1 MVQQRQPQM
10 VWRAAM
16 VRVLELDPDLA
27 SVVDARERSAAIAAA
42 VAPVFELDQG
52 PWQFFPKVERGALG
66 ALIFGGLGVIRVGG
80 GTRSHVEL
88 LGEGDL
94 ISPWVG
100 TGSELNV
107 PSDVSAEIVSE
118 MRVALLDRRFVV
130 RTAHWP
136 EVQAALFHRLVTR
149 SRRLSLQSAIN
160 AVPRIDERLE
170 LTLWH
175 LGDRFGRV
183 SADGVVLGLPLT
195 HSLLAELIGAHRP
208 SVTIALQKLEAAG
221 RLTRKARRRW
231 VLCGDPPTPFPRL
244 ARQTGLRR

>member
-1 MVQQRQPQM
+1 
-10 VWRAAM
+10 M
-16 VRVLELDPDLA
+16 VRVLDLDPDLA
-27 SVVDARERSAAIAAA
+27 SLVDAREQPAASAAA
-42 VAPVFELDQG
+42 VAPAFELDPG
-52 PWQFFPKVERGALG
+52 PWQFFPRVERGALG
-66 ALIFGGLGVIRVGG
+66 ALILDGLIVIRVGAG
-80 GTRSHVEL
+80 ARSHVEL

-107 PSDVSAEIVSE
+107 PSEVSAEIVSE
-118 MRVALLDRRFVV
+118 TRIALLDRRFAL
-130 RTAHWP
+130 RAARWP
-136 EVQAALFHRLVTR
+136 EIHAALFHRQVTR

-160 AVPRIDERLE
+160 AVPRVDERLE

-183 SADGVVLGLPLT
+183 SGDGIVLGLSLT

-221 RLTRKARRRW
+221 RLIREARWRW
-231 VLCGDPPTPFPRL
+231 ILCGEPPTRFTPL
-244 ARQTGLRR
+244 ARQIGLRH